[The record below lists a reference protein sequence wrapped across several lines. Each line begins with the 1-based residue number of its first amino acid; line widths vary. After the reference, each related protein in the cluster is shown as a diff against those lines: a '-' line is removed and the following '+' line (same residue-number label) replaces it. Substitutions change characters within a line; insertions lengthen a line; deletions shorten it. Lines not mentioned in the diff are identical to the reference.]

1 MKRNSLEI
9 IIKFCHYIKTK
20 KEIKVLNF
28 LIEWKKTDVHASHAL
43 SRVWFH
49 DMLGLCVWPIN
60 RTLCLARQQQ
70 HSSSSSGWLFLIFL
84 YFFLAFSYIFFSSI
98 YLTRRHLKG
107 KEYKDYNRHSTA
119 ASLLIFIIYRSKWMN
134 SAHSNLDRMWV
145 SPFLLFFSLS
155 LSLMYLC
162 VYVYVLCV

>member
-1 MKRNSLEI
+1 M
-9 IIKFCHYIKTK
+9 
-20 KEIKVLNF
+20 
-28 LIEWKKTDVHASHAL
+28 DVHASHAL

-70 HSSSSSGWLFLIFL
+70 HSTAAPAGSFFNFSIFL
-84 YFFLAFSYIFFSSI
+84 FGLLLYIFFSSV